1 MGVVFYYNIN
11 MTKFGQLITAIVI
24 VLLIGGGVYWF
35 MRGENGANPSG
46 LEFDFAQNLQ
56 NAGTGNIGTGAG
68 LYENTDLGFS
78 FNYPDDFE
86 IREIDEDNGA
96 LSVLA
101 EGAGEKRT
109 FQIFIADFD
118 EAGTITPERIK
129 KDLPGVKIEQP
140 QTISFAGTDALAF
153 ISPKEEGK
161 MIEVW
166 FVRGGAL
173 YQVSAY
179 FEFAGELSK
188 ILASWKFL

>member
-1 MGVVFYYNIN
+1 
-11 MTKFGQLITAIVI
+11 MTKFKQLIEASVIVI
-24 VLLIGGGVYWF
+24 LLGAGIYLFMGWKSALNLGGL
-35 MRGENGANPSG
+35 P
-46 LEFDFAQNLQ
+46 EFDFAQNLSDAAV
-56 NAGTGNIGTGAG
+56 NAGDPLSSQDNI
-68 LYENTDLGFS
+68 YENAYWGFA
-78 FNYPDDFE
+78 FGHAGDFQ
-86 IREIDEDNGA
+86 IKEIDEDNGA
-96 LSVLA
+96 LTVLA

-118 EAGTITPERIK
+118 EAGAITPERIK

-166 FVRGGAL
+166 FIRGGAL
-173 YQVSAY
+173 YQVSSY